1 MATHRS
7 ARVRLATSL
16 AVALSL
22 LPQVSRSAATTQLV
36 SAEEDFRYSF
46 DTSEVDFRSDTAE
59 LNGNVRVTQGLN
71 SIEAQE
77 ATVNAFRSENS
88 QWEFRQ
94 DVRVRTAEAELKS
107 QTAEATFKD
116 EVLTEARAQGSPAQF
131 QSIGAAAEATLARGR
146 ARLIEYDIR
155 HETVRLSGEVWFGY
169 GKDEFRGETIIYY
182 LRDERVVVNP
192 PGEAPGRV
200 RGIIRPK
207 SNPKRS
213 AAPVL
218 PPPDPAADERAS
230 GTRLSSE
237 SGA

>member
-1 MATHRS
+1 MGIHRS
-7 ARVRLATSL
+7 PRTAIAALT
-16 AVALSL
+16 AVALA
-22 LPQVSRSAATTQLV
+22 QVLQVTALAASTQLI
-36 SAEEDFRYSF
+36 SGEEDFRYSF

-59 LNGNVRVTQGLN
+59 LTGNVRVVQGPN

-77 ATVNAFRSENS
+77 ATVKAFRSENS
-88 QWEFRQ
+88 QWYFRD

-107 QTAEATFKD
+107 QSADATFKN
-116 EVLTEARAQGSPAQF
+116 EELTEARAEGSPAQF
-131 QSIGAAAEATLARGR
+131 QSLAAAAQSTLARGR
-146 ARLIEYDIR
+146 ARLIEYDLR
-155 HETVRLSGEVWFGY
+155 NETVRLSGDVWFGY

-207 SNPKRS
+207 SRPKQSASPAPMGNP
-213 AAPVL
+213 AL
-218 PPPDPAADERAS
+218 DERAS

>member
-1 MATHRS
+1 MEIHRHF
-7 ARVRLATSL
+7 RLPIAACGAL
-16 AVALSL
+16 AVSL
-22 LPQVSRSAATTQLV
+22 VPLIAMAATTPLI
-36 SAEEDFRYSF
+36 SGAEDFRYSF

-59 LNGNVRVTQGLN
+59 LTGNVRVLQGMN

-77 ATVNAFRSENS
+77 ATVEAFRSENS
-88 QWEFRQ
+88 QWHFR
-94 DVRVRTAEAELKS
+94 DEVRIRTAEAELKS
-107 QTAEATFKD
+107 QSADAIFKN
-116 EVLTEARAQGSPAQF
+116 EELKEARAEGSPAEF
-131 QSIGAAAEATLARGR
+131 QSIGVAAKATPARGR
-146 ARLIEYDIR
+146 ARLIDYDLQN
-155 HETVRLSGEVWFGY
+155 ETVRLTGDVWFGY

-207 SNPKRS
+207 SRPKQS
-213 AAPVL
+213 ASPAPVASPTL
-218 PPPDPAADERAS
+218 DERAS